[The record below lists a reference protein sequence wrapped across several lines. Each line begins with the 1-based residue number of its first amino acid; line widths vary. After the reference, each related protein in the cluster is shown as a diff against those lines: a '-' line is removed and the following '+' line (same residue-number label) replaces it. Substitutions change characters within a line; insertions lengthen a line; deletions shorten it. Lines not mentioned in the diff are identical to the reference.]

1 MDLRSLLRSIGLE
14 QYEAT
19 LRENDI
25 DLAILPDL
33 TDDHLREL
41 GFPLG
46 ARLKLLKA
54 AAAVNANAS
63 DYDARTSAAAAD
75 TSPAPLTTAPA
86 PQETAGERRY
96 ITVLFC
102 DLVGSTAIS
111 AQLDAE
117 EWRDVVGGYIEAAS
131 AAVAEMGGRV
141 TRKLGDGLLALFG
154 YPVGQ
159 ENDAE
164 RAVRAALSIQR
175 ALAEL
180 NRRNAAAGKPEL
192 KARIGLD
199 AGPVVVDAAG
209 GIFGEVPNVAARVEA
224 IAEPGTVLITAR
236 VQRQIAGLFV
246 AEERGSHTLK
256 GVPAPVTLYRIV
268 RASGGG
274 RRSGRRH
281 FTPLIGRDEEMAML
295 LRRWDRARQG
305 DGQFVLIV
313 GEPGLG
319 KSRLLEEFRAR
330 LRETPHTWAE
340 WTCLQL
346 LQSTPLHPIAEWGRA
361 RFGGADVPADRR
373 LAELESSLAQVR
385 LNPAENVPLLAPLLD
400 IPLPEQRKP
409 NLAPAELRRRQLA
422 ALTNWAIASARVQPL
437 VLAFEDL
444 HWADPTTLDVL
455 HGIAGRG
462 ALAPLFAVAT
472 TRPEFRPP
480 WSMHSHHGTVSLAP
494 LDRRQV
500 RDMVAQLSAQQPLL
514 REVVEDVVTR
524 TGGVPLFI
532 EEVTRLLL
540 ERGQQGGMQEI
551 PPTLQQLLTARLDR
565 LGSAREVAQIGAV
578 VGRDFSYALI
588 RAVANMEDAAL
599 QAALE
604 RLAEADILLVQGLP
618 PESVYRFKHAL
629 IQDAAYE
636 NLLKS
641 RRQALHRSVAEAL
654 RDNLAATAAAEPE
667 LLAHHFT
674 QAGLTEAAI
683 EWWGQAGQR
692 SLERSALVEAAEQL
706 TRALVQIAT
715 LPGTPALRRQQIKLQ
730 VSLMTPLVHVKGYA
744 APETKAAAERA
755 RLLIEQAEAL
765 GEPPEDPLLLFVVL
779 YGFWAANYI
788 AFNGDIV
795 RDLGGAVLRL
805 GRETKNDSSA
815 DDRPSPHGHFPAE
828 HRRNRR
834 SSRALRQGHR
844 AVRSHRAPDAGDKV
858 WRRCPRVDLV
868 VSVVR
873 ALDARLSRSRT
884 GRRRGG
890 AERRARDRPSR
901 HINVCAELHVTAHI
915 VRGDYATG
923 KGGRRRTRRSGGRER
938 NSDLE
943 SVRIVASRLP
953 AGPVW
958 QTR

>member
-54 AAAVNANAS
+54 AAAVNANAL

-444 HWADPTTLDVL
+444 IGPTPPRSTCCMVL
-455 HGIAGRG
+455 PSAGR
-462 ALAPLFAVAT
+462 
-472 TRPEFRPP
+472 
-480 WSMHSHHGTVSLAP
+480 W
-494 LDRRQV
+494 
-500 RDMVAQLSAQQPLL
+500 
-514 REVVEDVVTR
+514 
-524 TGGVPLFI
+524 
-532 EEVTRLLL
+532 
-540 ERGQQGGMQEI
+540 
-551 PPTLQQLLTARLDR
+551 
-565 LGSAREVAQIGAV
+565 
-578 VGRDFSYALI
+578 
-588 RAVANMEDAAL
+588 
-599 QAALE
+599 
-604 RLAEADILLVQGLP
+604 
-618 PESVYRFKHAL
+618 
-629 IQDAAYE
+629 
-636 NLLKS
+636 
-641 RRQALHRSVAEAL
+641 
-654 RDNLAATAAAEPE
+654 
-667 LLAHHFT
+667 
-674 QAGLTEAAI
+674 
-683 EWWGQAGQR
+683 
-692 SLERSALVEAAEQL
+692 
-706 TRALVQIAT
+706 
-715 LPGTPALRRQQIKLQ
+715 
-730 VSLMTPLVHVKGYA
+730 
-744 APETKAAAERA
+744 
-755 RLLIEQAEAL
+755 
-765 GEPPEDPLLLFVVL
+765 
-779 YGFWAANYI
+779 
-788 AFNGDIV
+788 
-795 RDLGGAVLRL
+795 
-805 GRETKNDSSA
+805 
-815 DDRPSPHGHFPAE
+815 
-828 HRRNRR
+828 RR
-834 SSRALRQGHR
+834 SSR
-844 AVRSHRAPDAGDKV
+844 
-858 WRRCPRVDLV
+858 WRRLGR
-868 VSVVR
+868 SS
-873 ALDARLSRSRT
+873 ARPGACTRTTAPSHWRRLIAARCAIWWRNRPPSKRCCARWSRM
-884 GRRRGG
+884 
-890 AERRARDRPSR
+890 
-901 HINVCAELHVTAHI
+901 
-915 VRGDYATG
+915 
-923 KGGRRRTRRSGGRER
+923 
-938 NSDLE
+938 
-943 SVRIVASRLP
+943 
-953 AGPVW
+953 W
-958 QTR
+958 